1 MLLGPGLPDLRRFRV
16 ELLDEAPG
24 VVAVTDQP
32 RFEIIELTQDV
43 SGGENP
49 RIDGA
54 SYSGVAAFDCLFAA
68 G

>member
-32 RFEIIELTQDV
+32 RFEIIELM
-43 SGGENP
+43 SIRLGECIFWFSDALRP
-49 RIDGA
+49 LQSARSA
-54 SYSGVAAFDCLFAA
+54 
-68 G
+68 

>member
-1 MLLGPGLPDLRRFRV
+1 MDSPV
-16 ELLDEAPG
+16 ELHHH
-24 VVAVTDQP
+24 
-32 RFEIIELTQDV
+32 V

>member
-1 MLLGPGLPDLRRFRV
+1 LRPSRRKRHSYRLSVVDLNRAGF
-16 ELLDEAPG
+16 AG
-24 VVAVTDQP
+24 
-32 RFEIIELTQDV
+32 V